1 MKLKEYLNQLHYAQ
15 IFAVDQQLI
24 TSIPV
29 DAITN
34 MKLKVIGD
42 FDFYIKELSIRHSAD
57 YAKILH
63 KISFI
68 QTYSSFEKIDPIYE
82 FLINN

>member
-1 MKLKEYLNQLHYAQ
+1 M
-15 IFAVDQQLI
+15 DQQLI

-34 MKLKVIGD
+34 IKLKVIGD
-42 FDFYIKELSIRHSAD
+42 FDIYLKLLSVGHIAD
-57 YAKILH
+57 YSKILH

>member
-1 MKLKEYLNQLHYAQ
+1 
-15 IFAVDQQLI
+15 
-24 TSIPV
+24 
-29 DAITN
+29 

-42 FDFYIKELSIRHSAD
+42 FDFYIKELSIGHSAD